1 MTPGTC
7 RVKRVTLV
15 LGFFLM
21 PVLVLSDNVAPVPTA
36 PLIGLPSR
44 PVVGSQSYLPHSIM
58 KQDWVWSDADYD
70 PKFEGSLWST
80 STYAWLVLS
89 RTMTNATVNGQG
101 RGGNLDSGPLA
112 TLYVAATSNGAGG
125 DVVPV
130 ITSCRVA
137 RSRGVCFGG
146 NDIVRNEA
154 GTSAKLV
161 GREIDLMFAV
171 NSTDA
176 GGSIG
181 QPYNVFNIASNATA
195 SLVGGINGGTWANGH
210 LTSAIRGAHY
220 GVNSGD
226 STTSH
231 SFINTTNGKFSDG
244 AILLGRGVT
253 QAVVLGGLAFGTSP
267 FLYSDYA
274 NNVVWN
280 LGSGGNF
287 TIADAAGAS
296 RLKVDQHGKVTLAA
310 LNVSTPSPPASSTSP
325 CTKGDQ
331 TWDAR
336 YLYVCVEQSTWKRAE
351 LRSW

>member
-1 MTPGTC
+1 MKGSWFVLTFLFMP
-7 RVKRVTLV
+7 RLV
-15 LGFFLM
+15 L
-21 PVLVLSDNVAPVPTA
+21 PDDTAPVSTT
-36 PLIGLPSR
+36 PLTGIPGQPIH
-44 PVVGSQSYLPHSIM
+44 GSQSYTPHAIM
-58 KQDWVWSDADYD
+58 RQDWVWSDGVYD
-70 PKFEGSLWST
+70 PKFEGSLWS
-80 STYAWLVLS
+80 SATYAWLVLN
-89 RTMTNATVNGQG
+89 RTMTKSTVNGQG
-101 RGGNLDSGPLA
+101 HGNLESGPLA
-112 TLYVAATSNGAGG
+112 TLYVAAASDGASG
-125 DVVPV
+125 DVVPIV
-130 ITSCRVA
+130 TSCRVA
-137 RSRGVCFGG
+137 QTGGVCFGG
-146 NDIVRNEA
+146 NDIARNDS

-161 GREIDLMFAV
+161 GREIDLEFAR

-253 QAVVLGGLAFGTSP
+253 QALVLGGLAFGTSP
-267 FLYSDYA
+267 YLYSDNS

-280 LGSGGNF
+280 LGSGGYF
-287 TIADAAGAS
+287 TIANSAGKS
-296 RLKVDQHGKVTLAA
+296 QVTVDQRGKVTLTA

-331 TWDAR
+331 TWDAS
-336 YLYVCVEQSTWKRAE
+336 YIYVCVAQSTWKRAE
-351 LRSW
+351 LKSW